1 MINPDRKYW
10 NEQQQELRQTL
21 IHPEEHSKAIELFLG
36 QHARVHA
43 AGMSG
48 AGLWSFEDEVL
59 ERVSEKQ
66 MRLIPRNGEHS
77 IAWVVWHMTRIE
89 DVTMNLLVAASPQVL
104 CAEDWPERMK
114 VRVRDTGNCMPAA
127 GVAELSACMDMEAL
141 RDYRLAVGRRTRTIV
156 KQLSPQDLK
165 RKVEAVRLQ
174 QISREGALVAAAQD
188 ILDYWGG
195 LTLAGLLLMP
205 PTRHNFIHWN
215 EALKIKQKFGKEF
228 NEIS

>member
-1 MINPDRKYW
+1 MINPDRKFW
-10 NEQQQELRQTL
+10 NEQQQLLRHSLT
-21 IHPEEHSKAIELFLG
+21 HPQEHSQAIELFLD

-59 ERVSEKQ
+59 ERLSERQ
-66 MRLIPRNGEHS
+66 MRLIPPNGEHS

-89 DVTMNLLVAASPQVL
+89 DVTMNLLVAAGPQVL

-114 VRVRDTGNCMPAA
+114 VRLRDTGNRMSPA
-127 GVAELSACMDMEAL
+127 GVAELSACMDMQAL
-141 RDYRLAVGRRTRTIV
+141 RAYRLAVGRRTRDIV
-156 KQLSPQDLK
+156 KQLNPQDLK
-165 RKVEAVRLQ
+165 QKVEPLRLQ
-174 QISREGALVAAAQD
+174 QIRLEGALVAAAQEL
-188 ILDYWGG
+188 LDYWGG

>member
-1 MINPDRKYW
+1 MIYPDRKFW
-10 NEQQQELRQTL
+10 NEQQKVLRKSLT
-21 IHPEEHSKAIELFLG
+21 HPDQHSRAIELFVD
-36 QHARVHA
+36 QHARMHA

-66 MRLIPRNGEHS
+66 MRLIPRNGQHS

-104 CAEDWPERMK
+104 CAEDWPGRMK
-114 VRVRDTGNCMPAA
+114 VRLRDTGNRMSPA
-127 GVAELSACMDMEAL
+127 GVAELSACMDMQAL
-141 RDYRLAVGRRTRTIV
+141 RDYRLAVGRRTREIA

-165 RKVEAVRLQ
+165 RKVEPTRLQ
-174 QISREGALVAAAQD
+174 QISLEGAAVAAAQD
-188 ILDYWGG
+188 LLDYWGG

-215 EALKIKQKFGKEF
+215 EALKVKQKFGKEF